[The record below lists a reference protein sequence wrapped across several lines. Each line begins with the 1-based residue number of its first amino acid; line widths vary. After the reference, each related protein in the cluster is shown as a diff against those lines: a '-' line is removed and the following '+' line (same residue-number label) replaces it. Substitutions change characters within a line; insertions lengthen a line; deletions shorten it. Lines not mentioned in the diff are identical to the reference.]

1 MSDGARAG
9 NEVVGPLS
17 LVFAYVA
24 RERGGSFGREEAA
37 AERAAAERAAAE
49 RAAAELERR
58 YPEGVDGL
66 RAGYVLL
73 RRGLVCM
80 GFPRESGGSAV
91 AWTGYVPRRLRLRRR
106 VVVLRRFADSIGYA
120 CLRRGVPVEL
130 GGRVVM
136 EGEVPTRQQWES
148 LLARL
153 PAEFA
158 TAPRYLLVPRGLRSV
173 VAAGMHPIH
182 ESRRPSLAPVL
193 SGVRRPRRLRTPAA
207 VNLLGALA
215 LVAAVVAAPAG
226 RNATG
231 EAGGSTSGFPVAG
244 VPGSE
249 VPGTE
254 AVETGVPGTEAAR
267 GEDAAVSLG
276 ALGGALEPFGP
287 RFRLREIRAS
297 GAELRVR
304 GSGKDAAAVR
314 EVLDA
319 SGDFETVVIVSRRE
333 SGFVIEARYRGRP
346 ERITRPPNPG
356 AGSELRAAVV
366 RRPAEV
372 RRPAVARLPR
382 VRQVRGRRPCSRTPV
397 PRVLPLNASIPRAAT
412 AAGSRYRIRAEAS
425 AEATAHALVG
435 LTAAERGISVA
446 VLIAQTIRPQP
457 MAHDRRCRQ
466 RRAKGGM
473 TWSRISMP
481 EDEPEERYRRPL
493 SS

>member
-9 NEVVGPLS
+9 NEVMGPLS

-37 AERAAAERAAAE
+37 AGRAAPE

-106 VVVLRRFADSIGYA
+106 AIVLRRFADSIGYA

-130 GGRVVM
+130 GGRVVR
-136 EGEVPTRQQWES
+136 EGEALTRQQWES
-148 LLARL
+148 LLARM

-158 TAPRYLLVPRGLRSV
+158 TTPRYLLVPRRLRPV
-173 VAAGMHPIH
+173 GAAGMRPIR
-182 ESRRPSLAPVL
+182 EPRRPSPEPVL
-193 SGVRRPRRLRTPAA
+193 SGVRRRRQLRTPAA
-207 VNLLGALA
+207 VSLLGALA
-215 LVAAVVAAPAG
+215 LVAAVFTAPAG

-231 EAGGSTSGFPVAG
+231 EAGGSTWGLSVAG

-254 AVETGVPGTEAAR
+254 AVETGVPGTEAAGPGATR
-267 GEDAAVSLG
+267 GEGAAVSLA
-276 ALGGALEPFGP
+276 ALGGALEPLGP
-287 RFRLREIRAS
+287 RLRLREIRAS

-304 GSGKDAAAVR
+304 GSGEDAAAVR

-319 SGDFETVVIVSRRE
+319 SGDFEKVETVSRRE

-346 ERITRPPNPG
+346 ERITRPPDPG
-356 AGSELRAAVV
+356 AGSAAPGRGGAATRRRAAT
-366 RRPAEV
+366 RGG
-372 RRPAVARLPR
+372 AVAS
-382 VRQVRGRRPCSRTPV
+382 GTAGS
-397 PRVLPLNASIPRAAT
+397 RAAALLEDAGAEGVAFERIDTRGGT

-435 LTAAERGISVA
+435 LAAAERGISVA
-446 VLIAQTIRPQP
+446 VLILTRA
-457 MAHDRRCRQ
+457 DRNRWRMSAVVGSGEV
-466 RRAKGGM
+466 R
-473 TWSRISMP
+473 
-481 EDEPEERYRRPL
+481 EE
-493 SS
+493 